1 MSPSTSSSVAA
12 WPPNKRPSQRMKLR
26 NGTFI
31 VPRTGERSRQEF
43 SLCTPA
49 NPTTNTQ
56 EEYQSLR
63 SAETNKEIFNI
74 ICHNI
79 KVAALLSWAWLQT
92 DEGHGVLKCT
102 LAYMLGS
109 MGTFFPP
116 FSNFLGNR
124 DGKHITA
131 TLTVYF
137 HPARSFGNMLEAV
150 VIAIAAIIY
159 AVLVSLLS
167 MAIAILFRT
176 QVGIPAAAHAVIL
189 IVCIGFGL
197 GFVGWV
203 KQKLNNPLVNVGT
216 TLCSIA
222 IISIITK
229 EEAVHGGYFDDDKIV
244 QVLKMLVIGISFTTA
259 VNVLVW
265 NVSAR
270 RVLRRSVIEGATSL
284 GDKVSS
290 ITDGFLSGAEDGSWS
305 PEYSRASARYKSAY
319 TKMNTVLREAKFEH
333 YFLGREA
340 IYALDKR
347 LVRSVEGL
355 SQAIGG
361 LRSSL
366 ENQFTLLREVPSP
379 SDNQEV
385 ASPTSSN
392 LSPIMNRSVSAFF
405 ETSVSGLSVIDESG
419 ESEEERLMNAR
430 NKSDSALDRN
440 VVFHSPADIFAV
452 FIELLG
458 PSIKSLAHTLS
469 EMLREPAFGQDPN
482 ADITVNEQLRD
493 SLRDALNLYN
503 TTRADSLQE
512 LYRVIELGRA
522 RSKEIQADIEEVAAA
537 CGHFSFSLQAVA
549 EETDAYLDVLEDL
562 KYTTEGSKRSWSWLH
577 VWEYIPLFRGSK
589 KSPSDPE
596 RENLISKEP
605 VRRLRKSQVP
615 KGIPTTMVRRR
626 DTFSWDAAPQ
636 SSKLKRSFSETVL
649 KVSRF
654 LVREDILFG
663 LKVGIGALLWAM
675 LAFIPS
681 TRPIYQTWRGEW
693 GLLSF
698 MIVTGMTTGA
708 ANTTGTARFKG
719 TLVGAACAIA
729 AWTLSQGNAIALI
742 FLGGIVALCNFY
754 WILAI
759 KNAPLGRI
767 ALLAYNVSTLYA
779 YSISQ
784 SVDDDDDDE
793 GGSNPLI
800 FDIAFHRVVSVTLGI
815 LWGVIV
821 CRVLWPISGRR
832 KFKEG
837 LSVLYLQMGLI
848 WKRGPLTV
856 SLNSNNALDYMREGE
871 QAALQRYAFKLESLR
886 SSSKSEFELRGP
898 FPDQAYARILRSTK
912 HILDG
917 FYAMRLITSK
927 RSNLSDGERALL
939 EFTNS
944 ERVRLCERICHVFQV
959 LASCIMLEYPL
970 TDAIPTVEN
979 NKDRLLSKIHQFR
992 KEHMG
997 AELAGDRPVV
1007 SVEEK
1012 DYALLYA
1019 YTLVTLQVAAELN
1032 KVKLEVEGL
1041 FGVLHEESL
1050 LLE

>member
-1 MSPSTSSSVAA
+1 
-12 WPPNKRPSQRMKLR
+12 
-26 NGTFI
+26 
-31 VPRTGERSRQEF
+31 
-43 SLCTPA
+43 
-49 NPTTNTQ
+49 
-56 EEYQSLR
+56 
-63 SAETNKEIFNI
+63 
-74 ICHNI
+74 
-79 KVAALLSWAWLQT
+79 
-92 DEGHGVLKCT
+92 
-102 LAYMLGS
+102 
-109 MGTFFPP
+109 
-116 FSNFLGNR
+116 
-124 DGKHITA
+124 
-131 TLTVYF
+131 
-137 HPARSFGNMLEAV
+137 MLEAV
-150 VIAIAAIIY
+150 VIAIVAIIY

-167 MAIAILFRT
+167 MTIAVIFRT
-176 QVGIPAAAHAVIL
+176 QLGITAAAHALIL
-189 IVCIGFGL
+189 VVCIGFGL

-203 KQKLNNPLVNVGT
+203 KQRLNNPLVNVGT

-244 QVLKMLVIGISFTTA
+244 QVLKMLVIGISFTVG

-270 RVLRRSVIEGATSL
+270 RVLRKSAMAGAASL

-290 ITDGFLSGAEDGSWS
+290 ITEGFLSGTEDEVWS
-305 PEYSRASARYKSAY
+305 SDYSRVSAKYNSAY
-319 TKMNTVLREAKFEH
+319 AKMTSVIREAKFEH

-340 IYALDKR
+340 IYALDRR
-347 LVRSVEGL
+347 LVRSIEGL

-366 ENQFTLLREVPSP
+366 ENQFTLLREVPSFAQGQ
-379 SDNQEV
+379 D
-385 ASPTSSN
+385 AISPTSSMI
-392 LSPIMNRSVSAFF
+392 SPGMNRAISAFF
-405 ETSVSGLSVIDESG
+405 ENSVSGLSVIDESG
-419 ESEEERLMNAR
+419 ESEEERRMNTR
-430 NKSDSALDRN
+430 NKSDSALN
-440 VVFHSPADIFAV
+440 SEAPMQSPSDIFAV

-458 PSIKSLAHTLS
+458 PSIKSLAHTLA
-469 EMLREPAFGQDPN
+469 EILREPAFGEDPN
-482 ADITVNEQLRD
+482 ADFTVNEQLRD

-503 TTRADSLQE
+503 SARAGSLQE

-562 KYTTEGSKRSWSWLH
+562 KYTTESCKRSWSWLH
-577 VWEYIPLFRGSK
+577 IWERISFRGSK
-589 KSPSDPE
+589 KQQPDPE
-596 RENLISKEP
+596 RESLIPKEP
-605 VRRLRKSQVP
+605 PVKRLRKSQVL
-615 KGIPTTMVRRR
+615 KGIPDTMVQRR

-636 SSKLKRSFSETVL
+636 ANKVKRNFSERIL
-649 KVSRF
+649 KMSRF
-654 LVREDILFG
+654 LVRDDILFG
-663 LKVGIGALLWAM
+663 IKVGIGALLWAM

-681 TRPIYQTWRGEW
+681 TRPIYQKWRGEW

-698 MIVTGMTTGA
+698 MIVAGMTTGA

-719 TLVGAACAIA
+719 TLVGAACAVA
-729 AWTLSQGNAIALI
+729 SWTLSQGEAIPLVI
-742 FLGGIVALCNFY
+742 LGGIVALCNFY

-784 SVDDDDDDE
+784 EVDDDDDDE

-815 LWGVIV
+815 LWGVV
-821 CRVLWPISGRR
+821 FCRLLWPISGRR
-832 KFKEG
+832 KFREG

-856 SLNSNNALDYMREGE
+856 SLHSNNTMDYMREGE
-871 QAALQRYAFKLESLR
+871 QAALQRYAFKLNALR
-886 SSSKSEFELRGP
+886 TAAKSEFELRGP
-898 FPDQAYARILRSTK
+898 FPDAAYTRIMRSTK

-917 FYAMRLITSK
+917 FYAMRLITQK
-927 RSNLSDGERALL
+927 RSSLSVGERALL
-939 EFTNS
+939 EFTSS
-944 ERVRLCERICHVFQV
+944 ERIRLCERLCHVFQV

-979 NKDRLLSKIHQFR
+979 NKDRLLGKIHQFR
-992 KEHMG
+992 KEHTG
-997 AELAGDRPVV
+997 AELGGNGVV
-1007 SVEEK
+1007 YVEEK

-1032 KVKLEVEGL
+1032 KVKHEVEGL